1 MVMEFKSL
9 PQEQDGPVPESPYGP
24 GVLQR
29 GNNLYRSVEIEAGDG
44 TVRTQERQVA
54 RTLDQA
60 KALRIDYYQPGRGWL
75 RDGYKWE
82 NDQTP
87 EEIMADGSSSRLVS
101 VEEQERLR
109 EQAVQDSS

>member
-1 MVMEFKSL
+1 MVMEFKS
-9 PQEQDGPVPESPYGP
+9 PSQEDAPAPESPYGP
-24 GVLQR
+24 GVAQR
-29 GNNLYRSVEIEAGDG
+29 GNSLYRSIEIEADDG
-44 TVRTQERQVA
+44 TVRTQERKVA

-60 KALRIDYYQPGRGWL
+60 KALRIDYYQTGRGWL

-82 NDQTP
+82 KDQTP
-87 EEIMADGSSSRLVS
+87 EEIMADGSSSLLVS